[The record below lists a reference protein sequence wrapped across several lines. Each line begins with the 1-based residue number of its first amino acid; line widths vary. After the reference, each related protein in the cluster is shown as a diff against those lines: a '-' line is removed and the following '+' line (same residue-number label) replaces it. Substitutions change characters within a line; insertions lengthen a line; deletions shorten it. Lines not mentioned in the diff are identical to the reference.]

1 MKWIEND
8 IKKTDNTVKNFY
20 NCNVDVF
27 DHSSFRLGSGQK
39 IIGIV
44 RTFLIWRIVNARWLP
59 PWPSLPTLSLKT
71 SSRSNATGTSS
82 TTFSSWT
89 PSKLSASY
97 PERFAAS
104 TAATLC
110 PRMREDWCS
119 ATQTRTTDPQNIGWQ
134 CMSTENARVFWF
146 VRTPSE

>member
-44 RTFLIWRIVNARWLP
+44 RTFLI
-59 PWPSLPTLSLKT
+59 
-71 SSRSNATGTSS
+71 
-82 TTFSSWT
+82 
-89 PSKLSASY
+89 
-97 PERFAAS
+97 
-104 TAATLC
+104 
-110 PRMREDWCS
+110 
-119 ATQTRTTDPQNIGWQ
+119 
-134 CMSTENARVFWF
+134 
-146 VRTPSE
+146 